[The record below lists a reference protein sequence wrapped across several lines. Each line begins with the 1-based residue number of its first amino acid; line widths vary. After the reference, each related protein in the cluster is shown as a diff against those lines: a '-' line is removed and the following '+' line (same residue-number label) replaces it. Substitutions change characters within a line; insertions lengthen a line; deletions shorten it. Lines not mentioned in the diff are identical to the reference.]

1 LDNYKVVEDDT
12 EYFLCIIIIKKVF
25 YMFLNISEED
35 KYNIEKVLNRFTI
48 KKYWSEVFYDLCFA
62 ICAPQ
67 TKFTNNRKV
76 IDTLISK
83 DFYNKDIEYLELRK
97 IVKQVRFL
105 RKADYLLYAKT
116 IFSNLK
122 NIINS
127 DLSEQE
133 KRIKLIKEVKGLGW
147 KASSHFLRNL
157 GAKDL
162 AIIDTHIIKFM
173 KWEETPKD
181 GKQYLLMEE
190 EFRQIAK
197 KNNLSIAAL
206 DAYIWKINSKTDW
219 SEFIF

>member
-1 LDNYKVVEDDT
+1 MILD
-12 EYFLCIIIIKKVF
+12 
-25 YMFLNISEED
+25 ISEED
-35 KYNIEKVLNRFTI
+35 RYNIEKVLNRFAI
-48 KKYWSEVFYDLCFA
+48 KKEWSEIFYDLCFA

-67 TKFTNNRKV
+67 TKFVNNRKV
-76 IDTLISK
+76 VDTLMSK
-83 DFYNKDIEYLELRK
+83 DFYNKDIDYLELRQ
-97 IVKQVRFL
+97 IVKLVRFL

-116 IFSNLK
+116 IFINLKDIIDSNL
-122 NIINS
+122 
-127 DLSEQE
+127 LEQE

-162 AIIDTHIIKFM
+162 SIIDTHIIKFM
-173 KWEETPKD
+173 KWGEAPKN

-197 KNNLSIAAL
+197 ENSLSVAGL